1 MTVRAV
7 EGKKPY
13 TWGKAIE
20 ITEDKVIN
28 LRLREENN
36 LIIYDEG
43 DNEIYTDLQL
53 DDEIRPTDAF
63 PVGVTTGRVIV
74 DNWWDVTGTILI
86 FKTTSWDYGMILYG
100 DDGKVYMD
108 NWTGILKPLILRQ
121 DLLEELEGY
130 IKYGVNQVWDDDTEV
145 QIWRWRK
152 IDEHTEVCSKWITL
166 DPKWAI
172 KTYNSEHTAD
182 RRETKLDD
190 GVLELKK
197 TLHLGYYQIVD
208 IDFQGITAED
218 SQQQESRSYP
228 FFGQHRIATLDDIQ
242 WGWSYSAGNWIN
254 IDANNEISVDTSVV
268 ATQNDISVVSGD
280 SGTTYTIK
288 VSNTAPSAGT
298 PDTTLTFVY

>member
-7 EGKKPY
+7 EWKHPY
-13 TWGKAIE
+13 RGGKAIE

-86 FKTTSWDYGMILYG
+86 FKTTSGDYGMILYG

-121 DLLEELEGY
+121 DLLEELEWY

-145 QIWRWRK
+145 EIWRWRK
-152 IDEHTEVCSKWITL
+152 IDEHTEACNKWITL
-166 DPKWAI
+166 DPKGAI

-197 TLHLGYYQIVD
+197 TRHLGSYQLVD

-218 SQQQESRSYP
+218 SQEQESRSYP
-228 FFGQHRIATLDDIQ
+228 FFGQHRIATLDDVD
-242 WGWSYSAGNWIN
+242 SAKNEVAVT
-254 IDANNEISVDTSVV
+254 IDS
-268 ATQNDISVVSGD
+268 
-280 SGTTYTIK
+280 
-288 VSNTAPSAGT
+288 TAPSNPVAWKLWLDTATYEFKIYDGAGWLVIAQIQ
-298 PDTTLTFVY
+298 PPL